1 MKKYCPAEGCSFA
14 NIYEFEP
21 PKFCQ
26 KCGYKFAS
34 YSTAT
39 VAPLQIKS
47 KRKKVVQEE
56 TDGYEEEYIQS
67 DIDFSHVKPFEL
79 ESISNFR
86 NTEKLGSLGLDNS
99 EKINIDRPKGKKVS
113 QKEFEENW
121 RQELTKRGTN
131 NVGGEP
137 TEE

>member
-14 NIYEFEP
+14 NTYESEP

-39 VAPLQIKS
+39 ITPLPVKS
-47 KRKKVVQEE
+47 KLKKIVQEE
-56 TDGYEEEYIQS
+56 YEEDEDIQS
-67 DIDFSHVKPFEL
+67 DIDFSNIKPFEL

-86 NTEKLGSLGLDNS
+86 NTEKLGNLGLDNS
-99 EKINIDRPKGKKVS
+99 PKMNINRPRGKKVS
-113 QKEFEENW
+113 KKEFEENW
-121 RQELTKRGTN
+121 RQEITKKGTN

-137 TEE
+137 TGE